1 MKTIIVFESREG
13 KLVEGSYET
22 LAFAKELGASEI
34 AGFYTGPADTQP
46 AFAGKLYYSDAG
58 DYNPSL
64 HKALLLQAVEAEGAD
79 TVIFM
84 HSSYGWDLSPRIAL
98 ALGAGQLSE
107 AVAINDG
114 AVELGCYN
122 AKLRRTVALSG
133 DKQVITIQG
142 GAFNPAEPS
151 GSPEVVELSGEAG
164 SKLTFSGYEAAE
176 AKELDLTKSEIIVS
190 AGRGIGKKENIDVI
204 KALAEALGGDLGASR
219 PVVDSE
225 WIEHSH
231 QVGTTG
237 QTVTPKLYVACG
249 ISGAIQH
256 LAGMKNSE
264 FIVAINKDK
273 DAPIGEVADVFCVA
287 DLMQL
292 APALT
297 AKLKA

>member
-1 MKTIIVFESREG
+1 MKAIIVFESREG
-13 KLVEGSYET
+13 KLTDNSYET
-22 LAFAKELGASEI
+22 LTFAKELGAEV
-34 AGFYTGPADTQP
+34 AGFYTGPKDSMP

-64 HKALLLQAVEAEGAD
+64 HKSLLMQAVEAEVAD
-79 TVIFM
+79 TVILL
-84 HSSYGWDLSPRIAL
+84 HSSYGWDLAPRVAL
-98 ALGAGQLSE
+98 ALGAAQHSE
-107 AVAINDG
+107 VVAIEGGDL
-114 AVELGCYN
+114 ELGCYN
-122 AKLRRTVALSG
+122 GKLRRTVASNG
-133 DKQVITIQG
+133 DKQVITIQT
-142 GAFNPAEPS
+142 GAFNPADAS
-151 GSPEVVELSGEAG
+151 GSPEVVDLSGEAG
-164 SKLTFSGYEAAE
+164 ANLTFTGYEAAE

-190 AGRGIGKKENIDVI
+190 AGRGIGKKENIDVVA
-204 KALAEALGGDLGASR
+204 ALAEALGGDLGASR

-225 WIEHSH
+225 WVEHSH

-287 DLMQL
+287 DLLQL
-292 APALT
+292 APAIT
-297 AKLKA
+297 AKLKS